1 MAAFFMAGT
10 PADQDLKAGG
20 PPPSAPGQH
29 FNSPL
34 ATTCGFATGFWLP
47 NRDAGAPRF
56 CGLATKAE
64 LDNRVT
70 KVHLLV
76 TFAARLRFAAT
87 G

>member
-10 PADQDLKAGG
+10 PADLDLKAGG
-20 PPPSAPGQH
+20 PLA
-29 FNSPL
+29 FSPRPAFQFAAGHHL
-34 ATTCGFATGFWLP
+34 RFRYRLLVARSRCRRTSILRCGY
-47 NRDAGAPRF
+47 
-56 CGLATKAE
+56 KAE
-64 LDNRVT
+64 FDNRVT